1 MSLLTKGTTDL
12 VHLGSKTFTTSRAR
26 RNLLRK
32 REKERSQSMN
42 DRENDTVTRMEVMRE
57 RERKLYETRFL
68 FRMDRTM
75 LK

>member
-1 MSLLTKGTTDL
+1 
-12 VHLGSKTFTTSRAR
+12 
-26 RNLLRK
+26 
-32 REKERSQSMN
+32 MN